1 MGSNHSGIAQ
11 AKDFIPPRND
21 VIIQRVGRS
30 KKGKRI
36 IFDQCL
42 KQAENRSPG
51 GNDVV
56 IQRIGRQ
63 KKGKRII
70 FNNTEDE
77 HRSPSSKG
85 ETNTGRSLLQR
96 QFQAAEKSVVVVT
109 EAETHRESVDVIT
122 DAGRQTKRPA
132 EGKSD
137 EKAQSPEEGKLSD
150 KKISKANEKAPQFTS
165 AGSMVILP
173 SGISTTASA
182 SSRLTSSTPK
192 LRGAS
197 NITPKS

>member
-137 EKAQSPEEGKLSD
+137 EKAQSP
-150 KKISKANEKAPQFTS
+150 
-165 AGSMVILP
+165 GSMVILP
-173 SGISTTASA
+173 GGISTTASA
-182 SSRLTSSTPK
+182 SSRLTSRTPK